1 VEIQYPEFPLFYLF
15 QKLLED
21 AFTESVSQCTIYN
34 TNQNGQ
40 GGVGLNSG
48 FSNLSEERQN
58 QIINAG
64 FRIFA
69 QNAYKKAPVAEI
81 AKEAGISKS
90 LLFYHF
96 KNKKELY
103 LYLWSKTI
111 ELTSKEMTEQNVLGT
126 YDFFEMMRRSLKGK
140 CNLIRKYPFAS
151 EFSLRAYYEQEPDIR
166 QEIQKNFG
174 EINADS
180 EKKLFKVIDTTTLRD
195 DINLHEMYQEMIWAA
210 DGYMHATIMR
220 GTIDAELIAQD
231 FDNLIAMWK
240 KVYTK

>member
-1 VEIQYPEFPLFYLF
+1 MNP
-15 QKLLED
+15 
-21 AFTESVSQCTIYN
+21 
-34 TNQNGQ
+34 
-40 GGVGLNSG
+40 G
-48 FSNLSEERQN
+48 FSNLPEDRKN

-103 LYLWSKTI
+103 LFLWKKAI
-111 ELTSKEMTEQNVLGT
+111 DLTSKEMTEQNVLGT
-126 YDFFEMMRRSLKGK
+126 NDFFEMMRRSLRGK
-140 CNLIRKYPFAS
+140 CNLIKQYPFAC
-151 EFSLRAYYEQEPDIR
+151 EFSLRAYYEQNPEIC
-166 QEIQKNFG
+166 QEIQNNFG

-180 EKKLFKVIDTTTLRD
+180 EKKIFEVIDTTTLRD

-210 DGYMHATIMR
+210 DGYMHTTIMR
-220 GTIDAELIAQD
+220 GHIDADLIAFD
-231 FDNLIAMWK
+231 FEHLIAMWK
-240 KVYTK
+240 KVFQK